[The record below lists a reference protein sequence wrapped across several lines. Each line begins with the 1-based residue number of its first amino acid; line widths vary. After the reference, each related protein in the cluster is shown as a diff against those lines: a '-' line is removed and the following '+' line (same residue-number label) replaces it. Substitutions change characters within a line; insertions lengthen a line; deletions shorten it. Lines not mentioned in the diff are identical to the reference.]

1 MGKENLQKMKRLVLM
16 IALIATILSCP
27 SCNKQPTAMSKSEI
41 EQDISD
47 GIAQNF
53 KYDKISDISFKQVE
67 TSSEEMEI
75 LKKKYQSQ
83 VEYATYECTAT
94 LENLDMIAN
103 VSYRMLVAYNAGKWE
118 MLSCKEDNKDGWSYV
133 AKKYPDERQ
142 ILKDISTYTFGEFD
156 SNYISNDKNTT
167 IKIVNQSYDKTVSRE
182 TEELLITINTSF
194 GQCQMHAKIIYYYL
208 NGVWTIGDF
217 ICDDESQWSIIYNK
231 GCELSAVSEKKV
243 IDFLTNKNQF
253 LTYTTSISYVDAT
266 KLSFI
271 YNKVSDSS
279 VTNVY
284 DFSAVYDDFG
294 TATYEVDIKYDWQT
308 YEWSEPQVYVSLKSA
323 DFTDIIGKV
332 FASKDKNTSFIIKDI
347 RPISENEQIQYK
359 NKKLSAATIVMS
371 GQYKRG
377 ESTEECTIFLDIPLR
392 DNDWNGFV
400 PEKEFDI
407 VFKTNDK
414 SIVINSEKLLQQD

>member
-1 MGKENLQKMKRLVLM
+1 
-16 IALIATILSCP
+16 
-27 SCNKQPTAMSKSEI
+27 
-41 EQDISD
+41 
-47 GIAQNF
+47 
-53 KYDKISDISFKQVE
+53 
-67 TSSEEMEI
+67 MEI
-75 LKKKYQSQ
+75 LEKKYQSQ

-284 DFSAVYDDFG
+284 DFSAAYDDFG

-308 YEWSEPQVYVSLKSA
+308 YEWSEPQVSVSLKSA

-359 NKKLSAATIVMS
+359 DKKLSAATIVMS

-414 SIVINSEKLLQQD
+414 SIVINGEKLLQQD